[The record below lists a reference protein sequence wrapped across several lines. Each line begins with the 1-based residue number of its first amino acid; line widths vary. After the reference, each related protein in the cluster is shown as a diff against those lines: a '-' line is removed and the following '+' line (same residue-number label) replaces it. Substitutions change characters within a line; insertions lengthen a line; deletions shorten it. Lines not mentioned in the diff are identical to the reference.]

1 MLLKRL
7 VGVVTVRRGIAVQ
20 SFGYQRW
27 LPLGRPEV
35 LVENLDRWGADE
47 ILLQCIDRS
56 AQDQG
61 PDFALLERIG
71 RLGLSTPLTYAGGI
85 RHVQDAVLVVQRA
98 ADRVAVDA
106 LLRDNLP
113 QVRAI
118 SQRLGAQAVVAALP
132 LSLARVDASGSSP
145 SPSLAWRDYRHG
157 VCTPLPA
164 SVPALLREGVV
175 SEALLVDWQNEGSPG
190 GFDLALA
197 QAFARLQL
205 PFIAF
210 GGLSEPAQLR
220 QLLDEPHC
228 VAVAMGNFLSWR
240 EHAVQAAKHQ
250 LQGLPLRPPAW
261 QGGDSQVEG
270 AEVPHGR

>member
-1 MLLKRL
+1 MTSALHTSALK
-7 VGVVTVRRGIAVQ
+7 
-20 SFGYQRW
+20 S
-27 LPLGRPEV
+27 LPLLARGKVRDNYAV
-35 LVENLDRWGADE
+35 GDDR
-47 ILLQCIDRS
+47 ILMVASDRIS
-56 AQDQG
+56 AFDVIMG
-61 PDFALLERIG
+61 EPIPGKGALL
-71 RLGLSTPLTYAGGI
+71 TK
-85 RHVQDAVLVVQRA
+85 
-98 ADRVAVDA
+98 
-106 LLRDNLP
+106 
-113 QVRAI
+113 
-118 SQRLGAQAVVAALP
+118 
-132 LSLARVDASGSSP
+132 LSLFWFDQLGPKGLNICPTHLTGDAP
-145 SPSLAWRDYRHG
+145 
-157 VCTPLPA
+157 
-164 SVPALLREGVV
+164 EGVV
-175 SEALLVDWQNEGSPG
+175 SEALLVDWRNEGTPG

-270 AEVPHGR
+270 AEVHGALSAGGRLNGR

>member
-20 SFGYQRW
+20 SFGYRRW

-56 AQDQG
+56 ADQLG
-61 PDFALLERIG
+61 PDFALLDRIG
-71 RLGLSTPLTYAGGI
+71 KLSLSTPLIYAGGI
-85 RHVQDAVLVVQRA
+85 RHAHDASLVVQRA
-98 ADRVAVDA
+98 ADRVVVDA

-118 SQRLGAQAVVAALP
+118 SERLGAQAVLVSLP
-132 LSLARVDASGSSP
+132 LSGGGASASP
-145 SPSLAWRDYRHG
+145 LLWRDHRSG
-157 VCTPLPA
+157 ASMPLPA
-164 SVPALLREGVV
+164 AVPALLRQGLV
-175 SEALLVDWQNEGSPG
+175 SEALLIDWQNEGTPASFSMP
-190 GFDLALA
+190 LA
-197 QAFARLQL
+197 QAFARLEL

-210 GGLSEPAQLR
+210 GGLSEATQLR
-220 QLLDEPHC
+220 QLLAEPHC

-240 EHAVQAAKHQ
+240 EHAVQAAKRE
-250 LQGLPLRPPAW
+250 LQAAPLRPAQW
-261 QGGDSQVEG
+261 QGLGDVAAKAVAAHE
-270 AEVPHGR
+270 

>member
-20 SFGYQRW
+20 SFGYRRW

-61 PDFALLERIG
+61 PDFALLDRIG

-132 LSLARVDASGSSP
+132 LSLTRGDSGLP
-145 SPSLAWRDYRHG
+145 ALAWRDYRRG

-164 SVPALLREGVV
+164 QLPALLREGLV
-175 SEALLVDWQNEGSPG
+175 SEALLVDWQNEGTPG
-190 GFDLALA
+190 AFSMPLA

-210 GGLSEPAQLR
+210 GGLSESLQLR
-220 QLLDEPHC
+220 QLLDQPHC

-240 EHAVQAAKHQ
+240 EHAVQAAKNQ
-250 LQGLPLRPPAW
+250 LQGLPMRPAAW
-261 QGGDSQVEG
+261 QGLDPLHEG
-270 AEVPHGR
+270 TEAAHGR

>member
-20 SFGYQRW
+20 SFGYRRW

-35 LVENLDRWGADE
+35 LVENLDRWGVDE

-61 PDFALLERIG
+61 PDFALLDRIG

-132 LSLARVDASGSSP
+132 LSLTRADTAP
-145 SPSLAWRDYRHG
+145 PALAWRDYRHR

-164 SVPALLREGVV
+164 TLPALLREG
-175 SEALLVDWQNEGSPG
+175 
-190 GFDLALA
+190 
-197 QAFARLQL
+197 
-205 PFIAF
+205 
-210 GGLSEPAQLR
+210 PAPR
-220 QLLDEPHC
+220 
-228 VAVAMGNFLSWR
+228 G
-240 EHAVQAAKHQ
+240 
-250 LQGLPLRPPAW
+250 PA
-261 QGGDSQVEG
+261 EG
-270 AEVPHGR
+270 AGRAPRVYFTPSLIEPGTPCTSTSACPPRAQKSP

>member
-20 SFGYQRW
+20 SFGYRRW

-35 LVENLDRWGADE
+35 LVENLDRWGVDE

-56 AQDQG
+56 AQDLG
-61 PDFALLERIG
+61 PDFALLDRIG

-85 RHVQDAVLVVQRA
+85 RDVQDAVLVVQRA

-132 LSLARVDASGSSP
+132 LSLARADTAP
-145 SPSLAWRDYRHG
+145 PALAWRDYRHH

-164 SVPALLREGVV
+164 ALPALLREGLV
-175 SEALLVDWQNEGSPG
+175 SEALLIDWQNEGTPG
-190 GFDLALA
+190 GFNMALA
-197 QAFARLQL
+197 QAFAQMQL

-210 GGLSEPAQLR
+210 GGLSEAAQLR
-220 QLLDEPHC
+220 QLLDQPAC

-240 EHAVQAAKHQ
+240 EHAVQAAKHE
-250 LQGLPLRPPAW
+250 LQGLPLRPPVW
-261 QGGDSQVEG
+261 QGQPAQAPSAGG
-270 AEVPHGR
+270 PHGR